1 MFQNQLHEGVE
12 LTVRKEYLALAV
24 DDIFLEIEGYR
35 LGIAEI
41 LHGFGHGNARL
52 LAYPEK
58 TVYGSAIREYHGS
71 VFEYLYPLAA
81 ELLEADTDDFDKG
94 PVVYLGVVFLDNFV
108 KRRFFNDG
116 RRRLRNQYVP
126 DLQLSNLFKFYC
138 VYTGQLLD
146 RPTANMPNGI
156 ASTAQRYK
164 IQSKI
169 ETFRSINHKKERP
182 A

>member
-1 MFQNQLHEGVE
+1 M
-12 LTVRKEYLALAV
+12 
-24 DDIFLEIEGYR
+24 
-35 LGIAEI
+35 
-41 LHGFGHGNARL
+41 
-52 LAYPEK
+52 
-58 TVYGSAIREYHGS
+58 
-71 VFEYLYPLAA
+71 FEYLYPLAA

-138 VYTGQLLD
+138 VYTGQHLD

>member
-1 MFQNQLHEGVE
+1 M
-12 LTVRKEYLALAV
+12 R
-24 DDIFLEIEGYR
+24 
-35 LGIAEI
+35 
-41 LHGFGHGNARL
+41 FG
-52 LAYPEK
+52 
-58 TVYGSAIREYHGS
+58 EYHGS

-146 RPTANMPNGI
+146 RPTANMPNG
-156 ASTAQRYK
+156 TLRRRK
-164 IQSKI
+164 GTKSKAKSKL
-169 ETFRSINHKKERP
+169 FGR
-182 A
+182 